1 MPAPKGFGRPTI
13 HTLGE
18 ILNAL
23 FSTVSKEWL
32 PVVVASACS
41 RVPYGE
47 MAHRLSLR
55 QRLGTEKALGW
66 SVENWSKHSS
76 AQRRP
81 RRSALMRWAEGLAK
95 EGKMVEVGTSICQP
109 EDFTSCRTAGWWNA
123 PLPADWPQQEDGPS
137 D

>member
-95 EGKMVEVGTSICQP
+95 EGKKA
-109 EDFTSCRTAGWWNA
+109 DWHKH
-123 PLPADWPQQEDGPS
+123 LPARGFHVLPHRWVVERSFACRLATTGGWA
-137 D
+137 